1 MADTSGVSVG
11 PTKFLI
17 ASPQSMSVEDLLE
30 GHALDRPQIEAQ
42 RCGDR
47 GRHVAAPD
55 RGKPDAAL
63 DVGAG
68 GEEERRVVRV
78 DRALA
83 VGAGELR
90 RTVLVVAGGIVAEG
104 VAGRRLE
111 HHVGH
116 LTMIL
121 GCRKAERC
129 VLSRWPH
136 PTHTFHRFDLA
147 GEPGHGADVTVEAVE
162 RSGAVVHHEARLAGD
177 LSLLDAEGAEPAKAN
192 VGSDLARRW

>member
-17 ASPQSMSVEDLLE
+17 ASPQSISVEHLLE

-42 RCGDR
+42 RRGDR

-55 RGKPDAAL
+55 RGKPDAPL

-68 GEEERRVVRV
+68 GEEERRVVRI

-83 VGAGELR
+83 VGAGELGR
-90 RTVLVVAGGIVAEG
+90 AVLVLAGSIVAEG
-104 VAGRRLE
+104 VTGRGLE

-116 LTMIL
+116 LAMII
-121 GCRKAERC
+121 GRGRPRVAY
-129 VLSRWPH
+129 S
-136 PTHTFHRFDLA
+136 
-147 GEPGHGADVTVEAVE
+147 EAVHIPLTP
-162 RSGAVVHHEARLAGD
+162 SIFSI
-177 LSLLDAEGAEPAKAN
+177 SL
-192 VGSDLARRW
+192 